1 MKTMTNDYFYWL
13 YPNSKP
19 IYWFNFYECCN
30 AFAAVEGGDE
40 IKIEDGVLYCGGEE
54 IDPNA
59 TKFFTATDWKY
70 ILEDSTNSR
79 GYSFLDEDGN
89 ANEDVCK
96 ALVRLMAQYRRWY
109 LASCTPTM
117 YEEKGT
123 EYLHI
128 VFRNALEDLL
138 NKCERA
144 YEEYVPIL
152 KLYEQQEANLLA
164 QIKTSSTADSRFND
178 TPQNGG
184 SWDDDNHTTNL
195 TQMSSES
202 ATDGDTPIRRLEEVR
217 RLWRSVMSEMVDYL
231 AEMLIPED
239 NI

>member
-1 MKTMTNDYFYWL
+1 MTHDFFYWL

-19 IYWFNFYECCN
+19 VYWFNFYETCK
-30 AFAAVEGGDE
+30 AWDALAQGSTLA
-40 IKIEDGVLYCGGEE
+40 IEDGMLVIDGEQV
-54 IDPNA
+54 DP
-59 TKFFTATDWKY
+59 
-70 ILEDSTNSR
+70 DSAWGFYDSDKWQNVFENLHNR
-79 GYSFLDEDGN
+79 ADYSFLEDGKVN
-89 ANEDVCK
+89 ADILK
-96 ALVRLMAQYRRWY
+96 ALVRLMAEYRRWY
-109 LASCTPTM
+109 CASGTASM
-117 YEEKGT
+117 YDEKGKD
-123 EYLHI
+123 YLSTI
-128 VFRNALEDLL
+128 FNNAFEDLM

-164 QIKTSSTADSRFND
+164 QIKTTSTANSRFND

-184 SWDDDNHTTNL
+184 SWEDDNHTTNL
-195 TQMSSES
+195 TQMTSDS